1 MLSAVVAILAI
12 SCVVVGGDRPARM
25 FDQYVSTSSTTSTI
39 STSTICFVTS
49 DAAPTTCKR
58 RRRAVMEDNPIEEG
72 DVKDINPS
80 SIIER

>member
-1 MLSAVVAILAI
+1 MLRPVVVILAI
-12 SCVVVGGDRPARM
+12 SCVVVAVDRPARM

-49 DAAPTTCKR
+49 DAAPITCKR
-58 RRRAVMEDNPIEEG
+58 RRRAVMEDNPIEEV

>member
-1 MLSAVVAILAI
+1 MLSSVLVILAI
-12 SCVVVGGDRPARM
+12 STLIMGVDRPARM

-49 DAAPTTCKR
+49 NAAPTTCKR
-58 RRRAVMEDNPIEEG
+58 RRRAVVEDNPVEEG
-72 DVKDINPS
+72 DVEDINPS

>member
-1 MLSAVVAILAI
+1 MLSTVVVILAI
-12 SCVVVGGDRPARM
+12 LSYVVGVDRPARM

-49 DAAPTTCKR
+49 NAAPTECKR
-58 RRRAVMEDNPIEEG
+58 RRRAVVDNNPREEG
-72 DVKDINPS
+72 DVEDINPS

>member
-1 MLSAVVAILAI
+1 MLRAAVVILAF
-12 SCVVVGGDRPARM
+12 SCVLVGGDRSARM

-58 RRRAVMEDNPIEEG
+58 RRRAVVDNNPREEG
-72 DVKDINPS
+72 DVEDINPS